1 MEVHHGFFRKYRRI
15 CKRRNY
21 PGNCF
26 GGNHIL
32 VRKQIDHL
40 GNYSRALQLVLCY
53 LLRSGLLITDT
64 FSMSKY
70 KFLYLYW
77 LIPAFLLFLVLHQ
90 VSVYYGVI
98 DTYENGDSYT
108 AEVLEFELKQ
118 IAAQTNGY
126 VILRFQPDGADEVE
140 QKLSLPIEMAG
151 QVADIRVI
159 PIRYQEGAR
168 QNIVMMPTYSTQKNL
183 VVTNIAMA
191 ALGFLITFIIG
202 IGVNRYTGKKLKDN
216 EPELVFERV
225 DSDE

>member
-1 MEVHHGFFRKYRRI
+1 
-15 CKRRNY
+15 
-21 PGNCF
+21 
-26 GGNHIL
+26 
-32 VRKQIDHL
+32 
-40 GNYSRALQLVLCY
+40 
-53 LLRSGLLITDT
+53 
-64 FSMSKY
+64 MSKY

-108 AEVLEFELKQ
+108 AEVIEFELKQ

-126 VILRFQPDGADEVE
+126 VILRFRPEGAQQIE
-140 QKLSLPIEMAG
+140 QKLSLPVEMAG
-151 QVADIRVI
+151 QIRDIRVI

-191 ALGFLITFIIG
+191 ALGFLITAIIG
-202 IGVNRYTGKKLKDN
+202 IGVNRYIRKKLEEG
-216 EPELVFERV
+216 EPELIFERV

>member
-1 MEVHHGFFRKYRRI
+1 
-15 CKRRNY
+15 
-21 PGNCF
+21 
-26 GGNHIL
+26 
-32 VRKQIDHL
+32 
-40 GNYSRALQLVLCY
+40 
-53 LLRSGLLITDT
+53 
-64 FSMSKY
+64 MSKY

>member
-1 MEVHHGFFRKYRRI
+1 
-15 CKRRNY
+15 
-21 PGNCF
+21 
-26 GGNHIL
+26 
-32 VRKQIDHL
+32 
-40 GNYSRALQLVLCY
+40 
-53 LLRSGLLITDT
+53 
-64 FSMSKY
+64 MSKY

-108 AEVLEFELKQ
+108 AEVVEFELKQ

-126 VILRFQPDGADEVE
+126 VILRFRPDGAQQVQ
-140 QKLSLPIEMAG
+140 QKLSLPVEMAG
-151 QVADIRVI
+151 QISDIRVI

-168 QNIVMMPTYSTQKNL
+168 QEIVMMPTYSTQKNL

-191 ALGFLITFIIG
+191 ALGFLITAIIG
-202 IGVNRYTGKKLKDN
+202 IGVNRYTRKKLEDG

>member
-1 MEVHHGFFRKYRRI
+1 
-15 CKRRNY
+15 
-21 PGNCF
+21 
-26 GGNHIL
+26 
-32 VRKQIDHL
+32 
-40 GNYSRALQLVLCY
+40 
-53 LLRSGLLITDT
+53 
-64 FSMSKY
+64 MSKY

-77 LIPAFLLFLVLHQ
+77 LIPAFLLFLTLHQ

-108 AEVLEFELKQ
+108 AEVVEFELKQ

-126 VILRFQPDGADEVE
+126 VILRFDPKDSKQIQ
-140 QKLSLPIEMAG
+140 QKLSLPVEMAG
-151 QVADIRVI
+151 QIQEIRVV

-191 ALGFLITFIIG
+191 SLGFLITFIIG
-202 IGVNRYTGKKLKDN
+202 IGVNRYISERLEEG
-216 EPELVFERV
+216 EPELIFERV